1 MKRFIIYMYTLLAA
15 MSAGTTAIM
24 GAEPLAVRSG
34 KIVGA
39 ESGEPRPLHGV
50 SLAWHHFADQYYN
63 ADVVRTLHRSW
74 GADVIRAAV
83 SVELGDGYLANP
95 RRAMRALETVVEAC
109 IEEDCYVVIDWHCHH
124 IRTEEAV
131 GFFTEAA
138 RRWGDKANV
147 IYEIYNEP
155 ENDTWSEVKAY
166 AERVA
171 AAIREID
178 PDNIIIVGSPHWDQ
192 DVDIAADDPLTGYGN
207 IAYSFHFY
215 ADTHRAEN
223 MERCDYA
230 LSKGL
235 PLIVSECGAMDHLGG
250 GEVNYEWWGRWMQWA
265 ERNDI
270 GWIAWSLSDKVE
282 TCSMLR
288 HGAPAEGGWGIDD
301 LKDWSLLVISSLKQ
315 KTNENR

>member
-1 MKRFIIYMYTLLAA
+1 
-15 MSAGTTAIM
+15 
-24 GAEPLAVRSG
+24 
-34 KIVGA
+34 
-39 ESGEPRPLHGV
+39 
-50 SLAWHHFADQYYN
+50 
-63 ADVVRTLHRSW
+63 
-74 GADVIRAAV
+74 
-83 SVELGDGYLANP
+83 
-95 RRAMRALETVVEAC
+95 MRALETVVEAC
-109 IEEDCYVVIDWHCHH
+109 IEDHCYVVIDRHCHH